1 MENPEK
7 YRYDP
12 SCLLASMGELIARA
26 ATSQAFLAAVA
37 QEPDY
42 DAPTM
47 KKAHAA
53 LAQDNQIDYEIVARL
68 EGLMGKVGKFARFF
82 NADSLKK
89 RAGRG
94 IEAWVVVQC

>member
-7 YRYDP
+7 YRYEP
-12 SCLLASMGELIARA
+12 TRLLAAMGELIARL
-26 ATSQAFLAAVA
+26 ATSHTFLDAVA

-47 KKAHAA
+47 KKAHTA

-68 EGLMGKVGKFARFF
+68 EGLMTKARHRTA
-82 NADSLKK
+82 N
-89 RAGRG
+89 RTRPP
-94 IEAWVVVQC
+94 